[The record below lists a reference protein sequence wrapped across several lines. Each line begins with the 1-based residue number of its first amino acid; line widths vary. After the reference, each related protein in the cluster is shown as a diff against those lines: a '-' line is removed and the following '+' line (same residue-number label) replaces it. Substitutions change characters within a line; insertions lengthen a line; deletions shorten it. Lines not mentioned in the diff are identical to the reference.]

1 MWQRK
6 VCGHLPWVWRR
17 VIPVFSYCN
26 DVSAQWPAWLL
37 ISVSTPWSPWSLTH
51 GGVHAVEKN
60 SELLWTHLS
69 CEICWLFVFVIL
81 HQNDKM
87 ICRAVLEAQYNDTVA
102 ILHSEGPSQQRHN
115 KDKTSLCH
123 AAMLMH
129 LTSNNTIIIIITILI
144 KLTLDVYCCSAC
156 LAANLCC
163 LNNRLTKPTWDQG
176 LAVQNVKGGSGK

>member
-1 MWQRK
+1 M
-6 VCGHLPWVWRR
+6 
-17 VIPVFSYCN
+17 
-26 DVSAQWPAWLL
+26 
-37 ISVSTPWSPWSLTH
+37 
-51 GGVHAVEKN
+51 
-60 SELLWTHLS
+60 
-69 CEICWLFVFVIL
+69 FVIL

-144 KLTLDVYCCSAC
+144 KLTLDVCCAC
-156 LAANLCC
+156 LVANLCC
-163 LNNRLTKPTWDQG
+163 LNNRLTKPTWT
-176 LAVQNVKGGSGK
+176 GGSGSKMWKVGVESKISNVSFEGVYSVQDEHYSCSCWPHNDDNNVGMVKK